1 MLLKI
6 PKPGSPEDWLW
17 RAGSDLAL
25 ACISKPDGVLLEE
38 LCFHSQ
44 QAAEKS
50 IKGILVYQRISFP
63 KTHNIRT
70 LLDLLP
76 DHLSLPSEV
85 EEAVILS
92 DYAVSTR
99 YPGIYELVDETE
111 YEEAIRLAKRVF
123 GWAEKIIK

>member
-1 MLLKI
+1 MPLKM
-6 PKPGSPEDWLW
+6 PQPGSPEDWLW

-76 DHLSLPSEV
+76 DNLSLPSGL

-99 YPGIYELVDETE
+99 YPGIYEPVDETE

-123 GWAEKIIK
+123 GWAETMIK